1 MRQQLNH
8 RQPQAIKTTNQT
20 RSTQHR
26 PHTHTDH
33 NKQQVHHIRNKPL
46 SRRRIRP
53 YKRLR
58 SSRIRHCTINNRWL
72 IRRAPLRTTT
82 TRRKNPLPP
91 RRPMGLLPRLIPL
104 ISRSSNNLTTT
115 IKVILIRC
123 SNSSPMDNN
132 NNNSPILPLA
142 LRAISPLILRLSLTQ
157 LLRIPRQ
164 LIKLW
169 YNNVTIKIFYWVL
182 VVY

>member
-1 MRQQLNH
+1 MRQQLN
-8 RQPQAIKTTNQT
+8 RQQPQAIKTTNQT
-20 RSTQHR
+20 WSTQHR

-33 NKQQVHHIRNKPL
+33 NKQQLHHMRNKPL

-58 SSRIRHCTINNRWL
+58 SSRIRHCTINNR
-72 IRRAPLRTTT
+72 RAPVRITT
-82 TRRKNPLPP
+82 TRRRNPLLP
-91 RRPMGLLPRLIPL
+91 RRRMGLLPRLIPL
-104 ISRSSNNLTTT
+104 ISSRSSSNNLTIT

-132 NNNSPILPLA
+132 NHNSPILPLA

-169 YNNVTIKIFYWVL
+169 YNNVINSFIGF
-182 VVY
+182 

>member
-1 MRQQLNH
+1 MRQQLNR
-8 RQPQAIKTTNQT
+8 RQPQAIKTINQT

-33 NKQQVHHIRNKPL
+33 NKQQLHHMRNKPL

-72 IRRAPLRTTT
+72 IRRAPLRITT
-82 TRRKNPLPP
+82 TRRRNPLLP
-91 RRPMGLLPRLIPL
+91 RRRMGLLPRLIPL
-104 ISRSSNNLTTT
+104 ISSRSSNNLTIT

-123 SNSSPMDNN
+123 SNSSPMDNNNNN

-169 YNNVTIKIFYWVL
+169 YNNFINSFIRF
-182 VVY
+182 

>member
-1 MRQQLNH
+1 MRQQLN
-8 RQPQAIKTTNQT
+8 RQQPQAIKTTNQT

-33 NKQQVHHIRNKPL
+33 NKQQLHHMRNKPL

-58 SSRIRHCTINNRWL
+58 SSRIRHCTINNR
-72 IRRAPLRTTT
+72 RAPVRITT
-82 TRRKNPLPP
+82 TRHRNPLLP
-91 RRPMGLLPRLIPL
+91 RRRMGLLPRLIPL

-123 SNSSPMDNN
+123 SNSSPMGNNN

-169 YNNVTIKIFYWVL
+169 YNNVINSFILINIELF
-182 VVY
+182 